1 MYVYNFIYFAIVTFD
16 VGQHFTEYFIERS
29 ILLIN
34 DLLVTY
40 FLTEIK
46 NKGEEYRLTDIE
58 YDPEPTG

>member
-16 VGQHFTEYFIERS
+16 VGQHLTEYFIERS
-29 ILLIN
+29 ILLIT

-46 NKGEEYRLTDIE
+46 NKGEE
-58 YDPEPTG
+58 

>member
-16 VGQHFTEYFIERS
+16 VGQQFTEYFIERS
-29 ILLIN
+29 ILLIT

-46 NKGEEYRLTDIE
+46 NKGAE
-58 YDPEPTG
+58 